1 MQRVIQAPTVLL
13 DRQTHTS
20 PESFLTDL
28 GAFPLFRRIFVVFLE
43 PHRVGCA
50 MMSAIEEAHPFMAYQ
65 SAHPNHPTSRAEFL
79 AAINEAHTRSGL
91 SLREIAQVCDLDHTY
106 LHLILQG
113 KRHPHRDVLISL
125 CTFGWH
131 LDPIET
137 DTILMADG
145 HPPLGRSVRREY
157 SASSANQASVDGT
170 IQPRGSN

>member
-1 MQRVIQAPTVLL
+1 M
-13 DRQTHTS
+13 
-20 PESFLTDL
+20 
-28 GAFPLFRRIFVVFLE
+28 
-43 PHRVGCA
+43 
-50 MMSAIEEAHPFMAYQ
+50 AHQ
-65 SAHPNHPTSRAEFL
+65 SAHPNHPDSRAEFL
-79 AAINEAHTRSGL
+79 AAINEAHVRSGL

-137 DTILMADG
+137 DAILMADG

-157 SASSANQASVDGT
+157 SASGVNQASTSGM
-170 IQPRGSN
+170 IQSHSSD

>member
-1 MQRVIQAPTVLL
+1 
-13 DRQTHTS
+13 
-20 PESFLTDL
+20 
-28 GAFPLFRRIFVVFLE
+28 
-43 PHRVGCA
+43 
-50 MMSAIEEAHPFMAYQ
+50 MSATEEAHPCMAYQ
-65 SAHPNHPTSRAEFL
+65 STRPNHPTSRAEFL
-79 AAINEAHTRSGL
+79 AAINEAHMRSGL

-137 DTILMADG
+137 DAILMADG

-157 SASSANQASVDGT
+157 ASGANQTSASEM
-170 IQPRGSN
+170 IQPRSSS

>member
-1 MQRVIQAPTVLL
+1 
-13 DRQTHTS
+13 
-20 PESFLTDL
+20 
-28 GAFPLFRRIFVVFLE
+28 
-43 PHRVGCA
+43 
-50 MMSAIEEAHPFMAYQ
+50 MMSATEEAHPFMAYQ
-65 SAHPNHPTSRAEFL
+65 STHRNHPASRAEFL

-145 HPPLGRSVRREY
+145 HPPLGRSIRREY
-157 SASSANQASVDGT
+157 SAGNANQASVSGT
-170 IQPRGSN
+170 SQSRSSD

>member
-1 MQRVIQAPTVLL
+1 
-13 DRQTHTS
+13 
-20 PESFLTDL
+20 
-28 GAFPLFRRIFVVFLE
+28 
-43 PHRVGCA
+43 
-50 MMSAIEEAHPFMAYQ
+50 MAYQ
-65 SAHPNHPTSRAEFL
+65 STHPNRPTSRAEFL
-79 AAINEAHTRSGL
+79 AAINDAHTRSGL

-137 DTILMADG
+137 DAILMADG

-157 SASSANQASVDGT
+157 SASSANQATASGMILLHSSD
-170 IQPRGSN
+170 

>member
-1 MQRVIQAPTVLL
+1 
-13 DRQTHTS
+13 
-20 PESFLTDL
+20 
-28 GAFPLFRRIFVVFLE
+28 
-43 PHRVGCA
+43 

-65 SAHPNHPTSRAEFL
+65 STRPNHSAARAEFL

-157 SASSANQASVDGT
+157 SASGANQASVSGT
-170 IQPRGSN
+170 SQSRSSD

>member
-1 MQRVIQAPTVLL
+1 
-13 DRQTHTS
+13 
-20 PESFLTDL
+20 
-28 GAFPLFRRIFVVFLE
+28 
-43 PHRVGCA
+43 
-50 MMSAIEEAHPFMAYQ
+50 MAYQ
-65 SAHPNHPTSRAEFL
+65 STQPNHPASRAEFL
-79 AAINEAHTRSGL
+79 VAINEAHTRSGL

-137 DTILMADG
+137 DSILMADG

-157 SASSANQASVDGT
+157 SAGGANQASTSGM
-170 IQPRGSN
+170 IQSRSSD

>member
-1 MQRVIQAPTVLL
+1 
-13 DRQTHTS
+13 
-20 PESFLTDL
+20 
-28 GAFPLFRRIFVVFLE
+28 
-43 PHRVGCA
+43 
-50 MMSAIEEAHPFMAYQ
+50 MAYQ
-65 SAHPNHPTSRAEFL
+65 STRPNHPASRAEFL

-113 KRHPHRDVLISL
+113 KLHPHRDVLISL

-157 SASSANQASVDGT
+157 STGSANQASTSGT
-170 IQPRGSN
+170 IQPHSSD

>member
-1 MQRVIQAPTVLL
+1 
-13 DRQTHTS
+13 
-20 PESFLTDL
+20 
-28 GAFPLFRRIFVVFLE
+28 
-43 PHRVGCA
+43 
-50 MMSAIEEAHPFMAYQ
+50 MAYQ
-65 SAHPNHPTSRAEFL
+65 PARPSHAASRAEFL

-157 SASSANQASVDGT
+157 SAGNANQASTSEMILSRSTD
-170 IQPRGSN
+170 

>member
-1 MQRVIQAPTVLL
+1 
-13 DRQTHTS
+13 
-20 PESFLTDL
+20 
-28 GAFPLFRRIFVVFLE
+28 
-43 PHRVGCA
+43 
-50 MMSAIEEAHPFMAYQ
+50 MAYQ
-65 SAHPNHPTSRAEFL
+65 STHPTSRAEFL

-137 DTILMADG
+137 DAILMADG
-145 HPPLGRSVRREY
+145 YPPLGRSVRRDY
-157 SASSANQASVDGT
+157 STGKGNEAAASRTA
-170 IQPRGSN
+170 QPSGGS

>member
-1 MQRVIQAPTVLL
+1 
-13 DRQTHTS
+13 
-20 PESFLTDL
+20 
-28 GAFPLFRRIFVVFLE
+28 
-43 PHRVGCA
+43 
-50 MMSAIEEAHPFMAYQ
+50 MMGAIEEAHPFMAYQ
-65 SAHPNHPTSRAEFL
+65 STHSNHRASRAEFL

-137 DTILMADG
+137 DMILIADG

-157 SASSANQASVDGT
+157 SAGGIHQASASGM
-170 IQPRGSN
+170 IQPRSSD

>member
-1 MQRVIQAPTVLL
+1 
-13 DRQTHTS
+13 
-20 PESFLTDL
+20 
-28 GAFPLFRRIFVVFLE
+28 
-43 PHRVGCA
+43 
-50 MMSAIEEAHPFMAYQ
+50 MAYQ
-65 SAHPNHPTSRAEFL
+65 STHPNHSTARAEFL
-79 AAINEAHTRSGL
+79 AAINEAHMRSGL

-137 DTILMADG
+137 DAILMADG

-157 SASSANQASVDGT
+157 STSNAHQASTSVV
-170 IQPRGSN
+170 IQSRSTD